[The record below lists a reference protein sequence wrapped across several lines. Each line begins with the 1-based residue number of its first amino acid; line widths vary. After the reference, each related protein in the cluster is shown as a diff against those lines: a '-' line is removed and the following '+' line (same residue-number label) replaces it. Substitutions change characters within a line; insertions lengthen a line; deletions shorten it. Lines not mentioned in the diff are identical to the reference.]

1 MKILVSC
8 FLSLLLTIILY
19 YIPNKSNFSKYYMI
33 PLLVILLIKYAYGD
47 WDKGY
52 TYTYYDILFYLI
64 LGSISIVTIYL
75 LTKFISNIH

>member
-8 FLSLLLTIILY
+8 LLSLLLTIILY

-33 PLLVILLIKYAYGD
+33 PLLVILLIKYSYGD

-64 LGSISIVTIYL
+64 LGSISIITIYL
-75 LTKFISNIH
+75 LNKI

>member
-64 LGSISIVTIYL
+64 LGSISIITIYL
-75 LTKFISNIH
+75 LNVIN

>member
-64 LGSISIVTIYL
+64 LGSISIITIYL